1 MRYIQWRDTMTN
13 QQGWTSKYTLA
24 LLTEAE
30 QRSATG
36 GRGQLPRVL
45 PPKCIGYNANTY
57 CLNPWAG
64 S

>member
-1 MRYIQWRDTMTN
+1 MTN